1 MIRMFNHW
9 FTWRS
14 VAGILFDFSFLIVS
28 LFISLMWIN
37 SGLPI
42 NVKQVLTFAVIFGLV
57 MLAINAFLGLYQR
70 VAGRTSA
77 ETRARAVLSLYL
89 AIPVAYGLYALLPIS
104 TVNRDL
110 IQLSA
115 MSAAFG
121 MLVTRVGASHNT
133 ATKMLRRRIM
143 VFGTGQHALAVK
155 QALDHSD
162 PSAQIIGFFPGSN
175 EDQAQVSPN
184 LILSRDKS
192 LTDTA
197 RNLNVDEIVVALS
210 ERRGG
215 AMPLRELLDCKLQG
229 VRVLDLA
236 SHFEQ
241 TLGQIRFDSLYAALL
256 ISGFIMAWQT
266 PKLRSQR
273 GVDAQWRYRN

>member
-110 IQLSA
+110 IQHYSLPTSGNILA
-115 MSAAFG
+115 TIF
-121 MLVTRVGASHNT
+121 LT
-133 ATKMLRRRIM
+133 ALET
-143 VFGTGQHALAVK
+143 V
-155 QALDHSD
+155 
-162 PSAQIIGFFPGSN
+162 
-175 EDQAQVSPN
+175 
-184 LILSRDKS
+184 
-192 LTDTA
+192 
-197 RNLNVDEIVVALS
+197 IV
-210 ERRGG
+210 
-215 AMPLRELLDCKLQG
+215 
-229 VRVLDLA
+229 
-236 SHFEQ
+236 
-241 TLGQIRFDSLYAALL
+241 
-256 ISGFIMAWQT
+256 
-266 PKLRSQR
+266 
-273 GVDAQWRYRN
+273 